1 MERLQRVMA
10 ARGAG
15 SRRAAEELIRAG
27 RVAVDGKTVTELGTK
42 VDPLRAQIRVDGRL
56 LRAQRPRSILLNKPS
71 GYITTTSDERGR
83 WTVMDLVDVPERVY
97 PVGRLDRDTEGLLL
111 LTNDGDIANRVMH
124 PRYGLDKEYHVLTL
138 SRPDDRTLTRVRE
151 GITVDGRRIVPS
163 EFRILRE
170 TREGLIL
177 RIVIHEGLYHVVRRM
192 MDAVGIPVER
202 LRRVRLGPLSLEG
215 IPKGTWRDLTAGE
228 LAQLHQALRL
238 DHDDEAE
245 ATAAPVGRRAQRRR
259 AAAAAGRATGRTRV
273 EETKEPN
280 VPGRPTPQPAPAW
293 RRPPSADR
301 RERPGGGARPAAE
314 DRRPSGR
321 PNAPR
326 PTRQGAPSERDDR
339 TDSGQRRYRDKFPPA
354 GRRGEPPPPR
364 GDRDGRRF
372 DAGNQP
378 DRPSRNPGP
387 PGNGGRIRRKGEP
400 PAPAPRR
407 RDDRQARGGGSPQDR
422 GRPDRGPGDV
432 QPQGPG
438 SPRRG
443 GEPLNRLPR
452 RPIQGGPGGYPGT
465 GGGRP
470 QREADKQERP
480 GQQREF
486 DRDKQSEQDAGPPL
500 GRRNRRPRR
509 GGQDNSGPI
518 ARRPPRRDPV

>member
-15 SRRAAEELIRAG
+15 SRRAAEEMIRSG
-27 RVAVDGKTVTELGTK
+27 RVSVDGKIVTELGTK
-42 VDPLRAQIRVDGRL
+42 VDPLHAQIRVDGRL

-111 LTNDGDIANRVMH
+111 FTNDGDIANRVMH

-138 SRPDDRTLTRVRE
+138 SRPDDRTLSRVRE
-151 GITVDGRRIVPS
+151 GISVDGRRIVPS

-238 DHDDEAE
+238 DREDEAE
-245 ATAAPVGRRAQRRR
+245 ARAAPVGRRAQRRR
-259 AAAAAGRATGRTRV
+259 AAAASRRSDRADVDEKKDG
-273 EETKEPN
+273 
-280 VPGRPTPQPAPAW
+280 VPKRPAPQPTPSW
-293 RRPPSADR
+293 RRSPSVAP
-301 RERPGGGARPAAE
+301 RERPATGDRPSE
-314 DRRPSGR
+314 GRRPSRR
-321 PNAPR
+321 PNDIQLAARSERLLERDRRSAPGGR
-326 PTRQGAPSERDDR
+326 RDREDSPQVDHRGGAAPS
-339 TDSGQRRYRDKFPPA
+339 
-354 GRRGEPPPPR
+354 RRGR
-364 GDRDGRRF
+364 GERSRN
-372 DAGNQP
+372 AGNIP
-378 DRPSRNPGP
+378 DGP
-387 PGNGGRIRRKGEP
+387 PGSQGSTGPARRIRRKGEP
-400 PAPAPRR
+400 PAPSPRR
-407 RDDRQARGGGSPQDR
+407 RDDRGIRGDR
-422 GRPDRGPGDV
+422 PAQTRRPTNPGDRDD
-432 QPQGPG
+432 QSRGPG
-438 SPRRG
+438 SPRRS
-443 GEPLNRLPR
+443 GEPVNRVPR
-452 RPIQGGPGGYPGT
+452 RPLQGGPGAHPET
-465 GGGRP
+465 GEGRP
-470 QREADKQERP
+470 RRDADHQERP

-486 DRDKQSEQDAGPPL
+486 DRDNQPERDAGPPL
-500 GRRNRRPRR
+500 GRGNRRARR
-509 GGQDNSGPI
+509 GRQDNRGPA